1 MKEKNFP
8 DYYNS
13 KTLEE
18 LTSEARKI
26 IEELEKKSDLKNSLD
41 DYHKLVK
48 LNNFIE
54 KKFQKKSKE
63 IKNEI
68 NKKIANINK

>member
-54 KKFQKKSKE
+54 KNSKKNQKK
-63 IKNEI
+63 
-68 NKKIANINK
+68 